1 MQTNSNSNTL
11 NKARKRVQAEV
22 YTLLLDGWLVVGQF
36 TLGKRYYAALRHA
49 RKRDYL
55 CIVATADKITFTKNG
70 KIIKEESV

>member
-1 MQTNSNSNTL
+1 MGNPSNKKTL
-11 NKARKRVQAEV
+11 NRARKRVQAEV

-36 TLGKRYYAALRHA
+36 TLGKRYYAALRHS

-70 KIIKEESV
+70 KITKEENV

>member
-1 MQTNSNSNTL
+1 MGNHSCKKTL
-11 NKARKRVQAEV
+11 NQARKRVQSEV
-22 YTLLLDGWLVVGQF
+22 CTLLLDGWLIVGQF

-55 CIVATADKITFTKNG
+55 CIVATAEKITFTKNG